1 MIRRITFIEPKTD
14 RLHIFTRFQL
24 PRLGGILLATIM
36 RDRGFESRALF
47 ARRQEVPVATLP
59 TDLVGISTI
68 TATAPAGYALADAFR
83 ARGVPVVLGGPH
95 ASFLPE
101 EALDHADYCIS
112 GEAEESFPR
121 LVDALNGKGD
131 LADVPGLSWRDGGA
145 LRRNAPCPPIEDL
158 DSLPFPDFSLLSM
171 KGRMGGPGP
180 GPQTVPVQTSRG
192 CPFDCTFCSVTGMFG
207 RRYRHRSTA
216 SVMAELSRYDPRR
229 RIVFFYDDNF
239 AANPRKTADLLKEM
253 AALRPRFQWSTQ
265 VRTDVA
271 RTPGLLDLMAEAGC
285 ATLFIGFESVDPRA
299 LREMKKNQSVDE
311 MRYAIREIRRRGIH
325 VHGMFVF
332 GFDSDTPA
340 TTRATVDF
348 ALEEKVD
355 TAQFLLLTP
364 LPGSGFY
371 ERVAAEGRLMDT
383 AWDTYDAHHVKFRP
397 RGFSPFGLQL
407 AQIEAHRRFYGPLRV
422 LGRLFR
428 GRIAGFAIGLYA
440 AALNRRWQR
449 IERPYLRFLRALRP
463 LSSPL

>member
-1 MIRRITFIEPKTD
+1 
-14 RLHIFTRFQL
+14 
-24 PRLGGILLATIM
+24 
-36 RDRGFESRALF
+36 
-47 ARRQEVPVATLP
+47 
-59 TDLVGISTI
+59 
-68 TATAPAGYALADAFR
+68 
-83 ARGVPVVLGGPH
+83 
-95 ASFLPE
+95 
-101 EALDHADYCIS
+101 
-112 GEAEESFPR
+112 
-121 LVDALNGKGD
+121 
-131 LADVPGLSWRDGGA
+131 
-145 LRRNAPCPPIEDL
+145 
-158 DSLPFPDFSLLSM
+158 
-171 KGRMGGPGP
+171 
-180 GPQTVPVQTSRG
+180 
-192 CPFDCTFCSVTGMFG
+192 
-207 RRYRHRSTA
+207 
-216 SVMAELSRYDPRR
+216 
-229 RIVFFYDDNF
+229 
-239 AANPRKTADLLKEM
+239 
-253 AALRPRFQWSTQ
+253 
-265 VRTDVA
+265 
-271 RTPGLLDLMAEAGC
+271 MAEAGC